1 MNKIT
6 RDSCVLSGFS
16 DFEYLYTFQRFPM
29 FMGATD
35 QNPSLDKF
43 TELKWVYS
51 KGTGIIQLAEMP
63 ELSDLY
69 IEQTT
74 TNAIG
79 EVWQEHHRAF
89 AAFINQ
95 FSPAGILEIG
105 GAHGILSV
113 EYKKLA
119 GEIKWRIIEPN
130 PAPVPECTA
139 SFIASFF
146 DSNTKV
152 IENKDVV
159 VHSHTMEHIYSPM
172 EFLANIASQMII
184 GQLMIFSIPNLEQ
197 WFIKG
202 HANALNLE
210 HTYLLTFEVAQEM
223 LIRNGFSI
231 LNVENFR
238 NSHSIFIAAK
248 FTGAECALKNSDFTI
263 SNEFPRIFRQNLE
276 VKKNFASECNLR
288 KIQDETNVYIFGAHV
303 FSQQLLNLGLREDSI
318 KGVLDNDQAKIGR
331 RLYGT
336 LLEIQSPKVLEEELS
351 AIVILDA
358 GEYSTEIEKQLMK
371 LQTRVEVWK
380 PDPPSLLGHFQNSW
394 DS

>member
-1 MNKIT
+1 
-6 RDSCVLSGFS
+6 
-16 DFEYLYTFQRFPM
+16 
-29 FMGATD
+29 
-35 QNPSLDKF
+35 
-43 TELKWVYS
+43 
-51 KGTGIIQLAEMP
+51 
-63 ELSDLY
+63 
-69 IEQTT
+69 
-74 TNAIG
+74 
-79 EVWQEHHRAF
+79 
-89 AAFINQ
+89 
-95 FSPAGILEIG
+95 
-105 GAHGILSV
+105 
-113 EYKKLA
+113 
-119 GEIKWRIIEPN
+119 
-130 PAPVPECTA
+130 
-139 SFIASFF
+139 
-146 DSNTKV
+146 
-152 IENKDVV
+152 
-159 VHSHTMEHIYSPM
+159 MEHIYSPM